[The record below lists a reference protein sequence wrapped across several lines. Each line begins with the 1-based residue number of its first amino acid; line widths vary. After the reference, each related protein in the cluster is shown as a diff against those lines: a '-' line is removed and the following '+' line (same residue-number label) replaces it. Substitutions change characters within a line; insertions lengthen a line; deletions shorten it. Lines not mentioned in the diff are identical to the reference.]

1 MIEAALAAARA
12 TAEAEEAAALAT
24 RLSDAADR
32 YERDAADEQQ
42 PAHKPEDPGAWPP
55 VPLECKQ
62 VDRSWLNVRH
72 EEGCERAPGAT
83 CQPWAAGRP

>member
-55 VPLECKQ
+55 VLLRVQ
-62 VDRSWLNVRH
+62 TS
-72 EEGCERAPGAT
+72 
-83 CQPWAAGRP
+83 RPQLAESKT